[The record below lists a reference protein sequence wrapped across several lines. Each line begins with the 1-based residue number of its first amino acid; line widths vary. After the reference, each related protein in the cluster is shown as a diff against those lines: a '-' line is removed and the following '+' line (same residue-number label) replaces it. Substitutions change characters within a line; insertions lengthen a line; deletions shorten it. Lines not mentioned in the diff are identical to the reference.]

1 MLYAIKSELQKAHP
15 PWGMIHGA
23 GRGLAGREGGEP
35 GSAIGA
41 HKHRREARRAAIA
54 LTREYGRPV
63 SGDELRDKAQTIGCV
78 DTEVLFDRQ
87 LVDRPEATSFVADRF
102 GGVRHIREV
111 VDGISNELPKHLSV
125 KLRARSGPPT

>member
-1 MLYAIKSELQKAHP
+1 
-15 PWGMIHGA
+15 
-23 GRGLAGREGGEP
+23 
-35 GSAIGA
+35 
-41 HKHRREARRAAIA
+41 
-54 LTREYGRPV
+54 V

-111 VDGISNELPKHLSV
+111 VDGISTELPKRLWFFCV
-125 KLRARSGPPT
+125 GRPVQGP